1 MVCVRRVAPILLL
14 AVTIPAWAEDP
25 QPKKTV
31 KTATTTTS
39 ATSTAAA
46 PSTTTSAPPATQ
58 TTKTET
64 KAAAAKTEK
73 KTAAKS
79 TSHAAAKAMKSSKSH
94 PPREL
99 HMVGDH
105 WTAYNPPD
113 PTTYPA
119 GAKTY
124 TIKAGDT
131 LWGIATQYFKNG
143 YLWPQ
148 VWESNTWITDAHWI
162 YPGDVLLIEGEAA
175 AAAEAASVGTTTTT
189 PLLGSGTTATTATG
203 PTAAAPGSQTTA
215 GMLISAADAV
225 GGTASPVALGTDA
238 DIYCYGFIGD
248 PQEPMPNAVHSFED
262 AETRYE
268 AGAVRQEIGG
278 ATGDLVYLNGGT
290 STGLV
295 AGETYILV
303 EPDEMIHKPGTP
315 DLIGRHYQ
323 YIGQIRVLCADD
335 TRARGI
341 ITQAC
346 SDVRVGTRL
355 RPMPQLPIPLARIP
369 SLPAWCDPA
378 SGKLTGN
385 IVHAQ
390 GGTWLST
397 LGEGQLVQVDLGR
410 DDQIQPGDFLTVF
423 RDSPVPGQGRQVLGE
438 IGILTTEGHTA
449 TGKIV
454 LMRYAMRV
462 GDFVEVR

>member
-1 MVCVRRVAPILLL
+1 MVCVRRVAPVLLL
-14 AVTIPAWAEDP
+14 MMTLPAFA
-25 QPKKTV
+25 
-31 KTATTTTS
+31 
-39 ATSTAAA
+39 
-46 PSTTTSAPPATQ
+46 
-58 TTKTET
+58 
-64 KAAAAKTEK
+64 AAAAKPK
-73 KTAAKS
+73 VS
-79 TSHAAAKAMKSSKSH
+79 SH

-99 HMVGDH
+99 HRVGDH

-113 PTTYPA
+113 PATYPA

-131 LWGIATQYFKNG
+131 LWGVATQFFKNG

-148 VWESNTWITDAHWI
+148 LWESNTWITDAHWI
-162 YPGDVLLIEGEAA
+162 YPGDVLLVEGESVQ
-175 AAAEAASVGTTTTT
+175 AAEAAATGTTMTSPMLGSTT
-189 PLLGSGTTATTATG
+189 PPATASENEPAAGGQQLTG
-203 PTAAAPGSQTTA
+203 GV
-215 GMLISAADAV
+215 LVSAADAV
-225 GGTASPVALGTDA
+225 GGTTSPVALGTDA

-262 AETRYE
+262 IETRYE
-268 AGAVRQEIGG
+268 AGAVRQELGG
-278 ATGDLVYLNGGT
+278 STGDLVYLTGGT

-303 EPDEMIHKPGTP
+303 EPDEMVTRPGTQQI
-315 DLIGRHYQ
+315 IGRHYQ
-323 YIGQIRVLCADD
+323 YVGQIKVLCADA

-341 ITQAC
+341 ITQSC
-346 SDVRVGTRL
+346 TDVRVGARL
-355 RPMPQLPIPLARIP
+355 RPMPQNPIPLARIP

-378 SGKLTGN
+378 SGKTTGS

-390 GGTWLST
+390 GGSWLSA
-397 LGEGQLVQVDLGR
+397 LGEGQLVEVNLGR

-454 LMRYAMRV
+454 LMRNAMRV
-462 GDFVEVR
+462 GDSVEIR

>member
-25 QPKKTV
+25 QPKKTS
-31 KTATTTTS
+31 KTAATTNAATTS
-39 ATSTAAA
+39 ASSTAAA
-46 PSTTTSAPPATQ
+46 PAPATE
-58 TTKTET
+58 K
-64 KAAAAKTEK
+64 KAAAMKPAVK
-73 KTAAKS
+73 KS
-79 TSHAAAKAMKSSKSH
+79 AMKASKNSH

-99 HMVGDH
+99 HMVGNH

-162 YPGDVLLIEGEAA
+162 YSGDTLLIEGEAA
-175 AAAEAASVGTTTTT
+175 QAAAAASTETTTTT
-189 PLLGSGTTATTATG
+189 ATLGSTATTTTETG
-203 PTAAAPGSQTTA
+203 PAATTTAPQLTA

-248 PQEPMPNAVHSFED
+248 PQEPMPNSIHSFED
-262 AETRYE
+262 IETRYE

-278 ATGDLVYLNGGT
+278 STGDLVYLNGGT

-295 AGETYILV
+295 PGETYILV
-303 EPDEMIHKPGTP
+303 EPSEMITKPGTNE
-315 DLIGRHYQ
+315 LIGRQYE
-323 YIGQIRVLCADD
+323 YIGQVRVLCADD

-341 ITQAC
+341 IVQAC
-346 SDVRVGTRL
+346 SDVRVGTKL
-355 RPMPQLPIPLARIP
+355 RPVPQLPIPLARIP

-378 SGKLTGN
+378 SGKTTGN

-390 GGTWLST
+390 GGTWLSA
-397 LGEGQLVQVDLGR
+397 LGEGQLVQVNLGR
-410 DDQIQPGDFLTVF
+410 DDAIQPGDFLTVF

-454 LMRYAMRV
+454 LMRYSMKV
-462 GDFVEVR
+462 GDAVEVR